1 VWYGKDRHRKNRAGT
16 RKSSP
21 SPRKERVAVPV
32 PHSGIDAATVARA
45 RAAISDNVR
54 PAKADGRLWSLTG
67 GVAFCA
73 CGRSLVAKRT
83 TSGGRT
89 GRRKVYHYLVCST
102 YSDSGAAT
110 CEHTRCHRAGETEE
124 RVAEF
129 VLGLLRNPEVLREEA
144 ERQAEDE
151 RRRVRRADREAE
163 RLPGVLR
170 GLEDKRERLMDL
182 ALDGPFGKDEIA
194 RRAASLEAERNVVER
209 ELDALGEGALEGRLR
224 ELEELPDLVEGYLR
238 DLPYLVGRRRVVRDH
253 ATVPEKRTADNPLGL
268 YLLTPDRVRPKTE
281 KEIEGERLAA
291 ENERSARLRWVYE
304 AIGLAVT
311 AHKDGTLL
319 LRWSCGTRSLPVVTG
334 FESSVLRRIYA
345 PDNE

>member
-1 VWYGKDRHRKNRAGT
+1 MVPDRGA
-16 RKSSP
+16 
-21 SPRKERVAVPV
+21 
-32 PHSGIDAATVARA
+32 
-45 RAAISDNVR
+45 
-54 PAKADGRLWSLTG
+54 
-67 GVAFCA
+67 AFCA
-73 CGRSLVAKRT
+73 CGRRLVTKRT

-129 VLGLLRNPEVLREEA
+129 VLGLLRNPEVLRKEA

-182 ALDGPFGKDEIA
+182 ALDGPFGQDEIA
-194 RRAASLEAERNVVER
+194 RRAASLEADRNVVER

-224 ELEELPDLVEGYLR
+224 ELEELPD
-238 DLPYLVGRRRVVRDH
+238 LVGRRRVVRDH

>member
-1 VWYGKDRHRKNRAGT
+1 MWCGKDRHRKNRAGT

-73 CGRSLVAKRT
+73 CGRRLVAKRT
-83 TSGGRT
+83 TSGGRA

-102 YSDSGAAT
+102 YSGSGAAT

-129 VLGLLRNPEVLREEA
+129 VLGLLCNPEVLREEA

-163 RLPGVLR
+163 RLRGVLR

-194 RRAASLEAERNVVER
+194 RRAASLEAERDVVER

-253 ATVPEKRTADNPLGL
+253 ATVPEKRTADNPLGF

-281 KEIEGERLAA
+281 KKIEGERLAA
-291 ENERSARLRWVYE
+291 ENERSARLCWVYE

-334 FESSVLRRIYA
+334 FESSVLRRIHA

>member
-1 VWYGKDRHRKNRAGT
+1 
-16 RKSSP
+16 
-21 SPRKERVAVPV
+21 
-32 PHSGIDAATVARA
+32 
-45 RAAISDNVR
+45 
-54 PAKADGRLWSLTG
+54 
-67 GVAFCA
+67 
-73 CGRSLVAKRT
+73 
-83 TSGGRT
+83 
-89 GRRKVYHYLVCST
+89 VYHYLVCST

-129 VLGLLRNPEVLREEA
+129 VLGLLRDPGVLREEA

-151 RRRVRRADREAE
+151 RHRLRRADREAE
-163 RLPGVLR
+163 RLRGVLR
-170 GLEDKRERLMDL
+170 SLEDKRERLMDL

-194 RRAASLEAERNVVER
+194 RRAASLEAERDVVER
-209 ELDALGEGALEGRLR
+209 ELDALGEGALERRLR

-253 ATVPEKRTADNPLGL
+253 DTVPEERTADN
-268 YLLTPDRVRPKTE
+268 PDRVRPKAE

-319 LRWSCGTRSLPVVTG
+319 LQWSSGTRTLPAVTG
-334 FESSVLRRIYA
+334 LESPVLRRIYA
-345 PDNE
+345 PNYE